1 MFYPLLN
8 FVGYIFM
15 VTLNYLS
22 IALPLGGMTT
32 QELSD
37 KYANPFTPIGF
48 TFSIWSVIYTLLLIF
63 SIIPLVNYF
72 RGKTQK
78 NKLVE
83 KNIGYLYAI
92 SCALN
97 GAWIL
102 AWQYQ
107 FVGLSVLVMLGLLVT
122 LIRMH
127 MAIRKNPTG
136 LTWNDRYIT
145 FPVFSIY
152 LGWISVATIANI
164 TAWTVS
170 IGWGGWGISQI
181 DWTIIM
187 VIVATLL
194 GTVIYTRYR
203 DVFFNLIIIWALYG
217 IMSKRM
223 LVGEVEFA
231 SIITTTQICMAFIV
245 GLISSQYLIKR
256 K

>member
-122 LIRMH
+122 LIHMH

-187 VIVATLL
+187 VIAATLL

-203 DVFFNLIIIWALYG
+203 DVFFNFVIIWALYG

>member
-1 MFYPLLN
+1 MFYPFLN
-8 FVGYIFM
+8 FVAYIFM

-22 IALPLGGMTT
+22 ISLPLGGMTT
-32 QELSD
+32 EQLSD
-37 KYANPFTPIGF
+37 KYDNPFTPIGF
-48 TFSIWSVIYTLLLIF
+48 TFSIWSIIYTLLLIF

-78 NKLVE
+78 NKLVD

-107 FVGLSVLVMLGLLVT
+107 FVGLSVLIMLGLLVT
-122 LIRMH
+122 LILIH
-127 MAIRKNPTG
+127 LAIRKNTTG
-136 LTWNDRYIT
+136 LTQNDRYIT
-145 FPVFSIY
+145 FPAFSIY

-170 IGWGGWGISQI
+170 IGWSGWGITQI
-181 DWTIIM
+181 MWTNIM
-187 VIVATLL
+187 VVVATLL
-194 GTVIYTRYR
+194 GTVIYAKYR
-203 DVFFNLIIIWALYG
+203 DVFFNLVIIWALYG

-223 LVGEVEFA
+223 LVDPIEFA
-231 SIITTTQICMAFIV
+231 SIITTTQICMAFLV
-245 GLISSQYLIKR
+245 GIITTGVILKR

>member
-37 KYANPFTPIGF
+37 KYTNPFTPIGF
-48 TFSIWSVIYTLLLIF
+48 TFSIWSIIYILLLIF
-63 SIIPLVNYF
+63 SIVPLVNYF
-72 RGKTQK
+72 RGKSQK

-92 SCALN
+92 SCTLN

-122 LIRMH
+122 LIHIH

-170 IGWGGWGISQI
+170 IGWSGWGISQI

-194 GTVIYTRYR
+194 GTVIYARYR
-203 DVFFNLIIIWALYG
+203 DVFFNLVIIWALYG

-245 GLISSQYLIKR
+245 GFISSHYLIK